1 MLTFER
7 SPDAERQRFG
17 ELVRGHGSFAMALT
31 TTLRGKR
38 RAPQRNR
45 RPFRISTQRDTGL
58 ASRQDHDRSGPLTS
72 RGVKEGA
79 DSRERTG
86 LAIGMAFAEGWP

>member
-17 ELVRGHGSFAMALT
+17 ELVRGHGAFAMALT

-38 RAPQRNR
+38 RSP
-45 RPFRISTQRDTGL
+45 
-58 ASRQDHDRSGPLTS
+58 
-72 RGVKEGA
+72 
-79 DSRERTG
+79 
-86 LAIGMAFAEGWP
+86 